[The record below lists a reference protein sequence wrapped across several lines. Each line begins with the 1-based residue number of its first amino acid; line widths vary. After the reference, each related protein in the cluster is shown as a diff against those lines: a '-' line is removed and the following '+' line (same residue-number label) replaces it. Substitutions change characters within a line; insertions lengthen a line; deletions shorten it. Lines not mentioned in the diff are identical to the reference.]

1 MILHVPLQFAI
12 CASWV
17 FGMHLLLPF
26 SVRQESLQER
36 RNRSTVTPTEEIQHF
51 KIAIARSFF
60 AKNWIW
66 NQGGHLN
73 HLNLKHLACHS
84 VFSDD

>member
-1 MILHVPLQFAI
+1 MILYVPLQFAI
-12 CASWV
+12 CASWF
-17 FGMHLLLPF
+17 FGMCLLLPF
-26 SVRQESLQER
+26 SVRQR
-36 RNRSTVTPTEEIQHF
+36 RNRLTVTPTEEIQHS

-73 HLNLKHLACHS
+73 QLNLKHLACHS